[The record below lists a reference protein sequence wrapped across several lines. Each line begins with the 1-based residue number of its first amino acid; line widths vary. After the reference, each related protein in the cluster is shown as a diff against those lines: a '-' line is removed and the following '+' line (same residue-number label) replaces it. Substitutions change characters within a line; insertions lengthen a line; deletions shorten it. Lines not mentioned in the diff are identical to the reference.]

1 MTYETLPIE
10 ILCDIFLVLCD
21 NRAIDLQKLEITSRF
36 DEFPWAVGQVCRH
49 WRAGFISYPA
59 LWVECQ
65 IKCQNPLYGLGNNEG
80 LPVHR

>member
-49 WRAGFISYPA
+49 SSWRGAFISYPA
-59 LWVECQ
+59 LWVD
-65 IKCQNPLYGLGNNEG
+65 LGNEG